1 MPRLGNRLMLRFDYM
16 QSDFHPLFLFLGESE
31 DLTALAALLRTFAE
45 RPRPLNVGEQLKGCR
60 SNVRLTVV
68 PEEGATGNYG
78 LRPDGPGSFR
88 WGLNAWQALAIA
100 GRIELLTPAHNKSGS
115 EIIELGTDDEIPV
128 KISLGEFTDDFLVRR
143 F

>member
-1 MPRLGNRLMLRFDYM
+1 MLRFDYM

-31 DLTALAALLRTFAE
+31 DLTALAGLLRTFAE
-45 RPRPLNVGEQLKGCR
+45 RPRPLNVGEHLAGSR
-60 SNVRLTVV
+60 SNVKLTVV
-68 PEEGATGNYG
+68 PEEGGTGNYG
-78 LRPDGPGSFR
+78 LKPDGPGSFR
-88 WGLNAWQALAIA
+88 WGLNAWQAKEIA

-115 EIIELGTDDEIPV
+115 EIIELGAEEEIPV

>member
-1 MPRLGNRLMLRFDYM
+1 MLRFDYM

-31 DLTALAALLRTFAE
+31 DLTELAGLLRAFAE
-45 RPRPLNVGEQLKGCR
+45 RPRPLNVGERLAGSR
-60 SNVRLTVV
+60 SKVKLTV
-68 PEEGATGNYG
+68 PEEGGTGNYG
-78 LRPDGPGSFR
+78 LKPDGPGSFR
-88 WGLNAWQALAIA
+88 WGLNAWQAKEIA

-115 EIIELGTDDEIPV
+115 EIIELGAEDEIPV